1 MRARGPPPRITIADR
16 TIACRL
22 WRRLAR
28 NGSRGPLLGIDSGD
42 VAEISQDRGNLLVG
56 ELNLGHVAVARTHA
70 FRETL
75 LQLVDRVFELDL
87 AQRWRL
93 WQRTF
98 TSCIQRMTAAALRF
112 EDDLAI
118 NLVAVRRDDP
128 RYNERKRGQAS
139 KQFANAERCQNR
151 AFPRIS
157 PTHSLV
163 FEQVANVAV
172 THGSPCPK
180 PHLGDDTLEAIAAYD
195 GNGDAKKADPGAA
208 VKQVPG
214 GEQGRVDG
222 DGAEEPGEK

>member
-56 ELNLGHVAVARTHA
+56 ELNLGHVALARTHA
-70 FRETL
+70 LRETL

-128 RYNERKRGQAS
+128 PIQRARKGS
-139 KQFANAERCQNR
+139 GKQTVCKCGEMSESCIPSDIAHSQFSIR
-151 AFPRIS
+151 A
-157 PTHSLV
+157 
-163 FEQVANVAV
+163 
-172 THGSPCPK
+172 
-180 PHLGDDTLEAIAAYD
+180 
-195 GNGDAKKADPGAA
+195 
-208 VKQVPG
+208 G
-214 GEQGRVDG
+214 GERGCDAWLTLSKTPPWG
-222 DGAEEPGEK
+222 